1 MFLAKK
7 DKLKIEKNLAIIIK
21 TSSKRMK
28 LIENPF
34 FK

>member
-1 MFLAKK
+1 MFFAKN
-7 DKLKIEKNLAIIIK
+7 DRPKIEKNLAIIIK

-28 LIENPF
+28 FIEKPF